1 MDSIILLKIKLW
13 LSNYY
18 SIFDILYVIKKTKL
32 ALFIKTHLSMF
43 NQLKKAIRNRKL
55 SFTIKYSIKNIN
67 VLYFLLANKVITSFI
82 LYKQNLLIVTVN
94 YGFDF
99 SSPIEDIIINS
110 NKLSNEQNK
119 IINTFYANS
128 NFTFNVH
135 LSKKNVYT
143 IDGLKK
149 KPNYSVKFR

>member
-149 KPNYSVKFR
+149 KT

>member
-1 MDSIILLKIKLW
+1 
-13 LSNYY
+13 
-18 SIFDILYVIKKTKL
+18 
-32 ALFIKTHLSMF
+32 MF

-67 VLYFLLANKVITSFI
+67 VLYFLLVNKVITSFI

-128 NFTFNVH
+128 NFTFNMH